1 MVSLNFLKGLALIEK
16 KGKLGRGER
25 LESQ

>member
-1 MVSLNFLKGLALIEK
+1 MSLNFLKGLALIEK